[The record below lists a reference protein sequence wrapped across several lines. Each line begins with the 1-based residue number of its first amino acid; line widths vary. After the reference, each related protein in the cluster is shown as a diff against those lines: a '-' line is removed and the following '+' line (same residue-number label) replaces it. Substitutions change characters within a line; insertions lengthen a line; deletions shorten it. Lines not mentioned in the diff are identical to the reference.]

1 MGELLNRM
9 ASAAED
15 VEIMHD
21 EPGDYSLDANVLFF
35 GCQKG
40 MGGWQE
46 MLDLRRREPKRLKI
60 DGRAFERR
68 GFPLPESSKEHWKK

>member
-35 GCQKG
+35 GCQQG
-40 MGGWQE
+40 MGLGC
-46 MLDLRRREPKRLKI
+46 RRCWI
-60 DGRAFERR
+60 
-68 GFPLPESSKEHWKK
+68 

>member
-1 MGELLNRM
+1 MFLKSNLVVESTGFLLSSKSLCFLKPPSTYFKAMGELLNRM

-35 GCQKG
+35 GCKKG
-40 MGGWQE
+40 MGAG
-46 MLDLRRREPKRLKI
+46 RRR
-60 DGRAFERR
+60 
-68 GFPLPESSKEHWKK
+68 